1 MYLILRSGI
10 MSCVH
15 LIKCLISPSLLYS
28 ELMYVILQFFSQ
40 MHCPPSLPS
49 LYSKDLLSPMNCT
62 ARNPLPSGFWLAL
75 PVDQKVGRKK
85 EQGNSVHSHRFCAT
99 SLWLQLGNS
108 SSLVLTFNGGSGD
121 SFHPLALR
129 Y

>member
-1 MYLILRSGI
+1 MSFSSFSLRCI
-10 MSCVH
+10 
-15 LIKCLISPSLLYS
+15 
-28 ELMYVILQFFSQ
+28 
-40 MHCPPSLPS
+40 CPPSLPS
-49 LYSKDLLSPMNCT
+49 LYSKDFLSPMNCT

-85 EQGNSVHSHRFCAT
+85 EQDNSALSHSFCAT
-99 SLWLQLGNS
+99 SLWLQLGHS

-129 Y
+129 YYGKSWLPTLASLWLPQYPLSAL